1 MKRVIAVLI
10 LAFNLNVNAQEVSVE
25 KSIFGIQTGF
35 GVHTG
40 IWFNNESKL
49 SNSIALRS
57 EIGLENDFTVGD
69 HYDGAGFI
77 LQPVLTVEP
86 RYYYNLEKRNSK
98 GKKTANNS
106 GNYISIKTSYHADW
120 FVINL
125 ADNVTK
131 TADLAIVPTWGLK
144 RQIGNHFTYETA
156 VGFGYRVVYLKENSV
171 NGNVQ
176 NVDGAYNR
184 NQYIPYLHIGIGYTF

>member
-1 MKRVIAVLI
+1 MKKILVFLI
-10 LAFNLNVNAQEVSVE
+10 LGLNLNANAQEASVE
-25 KSIFGIQTGF
+25 KSIFGIQVGLGS
-35 GVHTG
+35 GVG
-40 IWFNNESKL
+40 IWVNNESRL

-77 LQPVLTVEP
+77 LQPVLTLEP
-86 RYYYNLEKRNSK
+86 RYYYNLVKRNSK
-98 GKKTANNS
+98 GRNTVNNS
-106 GNYISIKTSYHADW
+106 GNYISIKTSYHPDW

-125 ADNVTK
+125 DDNVTK
-131 TADLAIVPTWGLK
+131 TADLAIVPTWGIK

-156 VGFGYRVVYLKENSV
+156 LGLGYRVVYLKANYT

-176 NVDGAYNR
+176 NVDGAQKR
-184 NQYIPYLHIGIGYTF
+184 NQYIPYLRVGIGYTF

>member
-1 MKRVIAVLI
+1 MKKVIAVLI
-10 LAFNLNVNAQEVSVE
+10 LAFNLNANAQEVHVE
-25 KSIFGIQTGF
+25 KTIFGIQTGF

-40 IWFNNESKL
+40 IWFNHETKL
-49 SNSIALRS
+49 SNSIVLRS
-57 EIGLENDFTVGD
+57 EIGLEKDFTVGD

-77 LQPVLTVEP
+77 LQPVLTIEP

-98 GKKTANNS
+98 GKKTGNNA
-106 GNYISIKTSYHADW
+106 GNYISIKTSYHPDW

-144 RQIGNHFTYETA
+144 RSIGNHFTYETA

-176 NVDGAYNR
+176 NVDGAYIR

>member
-1 MKRVIAVLI
+1 MKKIVLFLI
-10 LAFNLNVNAQEVSVE
+10 VGFSLNANAQEASVE

-35 GVHTG
+35 GVHVG

-57 EIGLENDFTVGD
+57 EIGLEKDFTIGD

-77 LQPVLTVEP
+77 LQPVLTLEP
-86 RYYYNLEKRNSK
+86 RYYYNLEKRNLK
-98 GKKTANNS
+98 GKKTNNNS
-106 GNYISIKTSYHADW
+106 GNYISIKTSYHTDW
-120 FVINL
+120 FVVNL

-144 RQIGNHFTYETA
+144 RSIGNHFTYDTA
-156 VGFGYRVVYLKENSV
+156 LGFGCRVVYLKENSV

-184 NQYIPYLHIGIGYTF
+184 NQYIPYFHLGLGYTF